1 MQDMALHMAH
11 DQQLPAV
18 EPWRMALWLMVYYP
32 WLAASYW
39 QWPNIVPLLHP
50 NYKQQ
55 PKFSPPPAPAWIAIL
70 GVLYSKQR
78 PMWQWWTNNNWAAQE
93 KEHIGSISWPAHKNC
108 STYVSSSFITADV
121 RVCFNSIHA
130 FVSHSLASSNN
141 KPIFLPFTCSK
152 HNKNN

>member
-1 MQDMALHMAH
+1 MQDMALHMAQ

-55 PKFSPPPAPAWIAIL
+55 PKFFPPPTPAWTAIL

-78 PMWQWWTNNNWAAQE
+78 LMWQWWTNN
-93 KEHIGSISWPAHKNC
+93 KLSC
-108 STYVSSSFITADV
+108 SGEGTYWVHLMACPQKLLNFCEQLFHTANV
-121 RVCFNSIHA
+121 KVCFNSICA
-130 FVSHSLASSNN
+130 FVSHFSASSNN
-141 KPIFLPFTCSK
+141 KPIFLPFTC
-152 HNKNN
+152 NKDNRNN